1 MVAPTHYEVLAIAPT
16 ATQAEIKQ
24 AYRQLVRRIHP
35 DNNRETADPVRL
47 TQVNAAYEVLSD
59 PRQRSIYDR
68 RLQGLG
74 NPHGTEPRDGS
85 PWAGQSQ
92 RAATAQ
98 RQHQQQRQQNQAS
111 DQHLQ
116 DWLRQ
121 VYGPV
126 DRLLEGILTSLRAQ
140 IDELAADPFDDDL
153 MLAFQD
159 YLESC
164 RADWQAA
171 QRQFRSCPNPKHA
184 AGVAVH
190 LYYCLDRVGD
200 GLDEL
205 EAFPFNY
212 NDEHLHTGLELFRI
226 ATSLRREAQ
235 VALGSLRNT

>member
-47 TQVNAAYEVLSD
+47 TQVNAAYEVLSN
-59 PRQRSIYDR
+59 PRQRSLYDR
-68 RLQGLG
+68 QLQSLG
-74 NPHGTEPRDGS
+74 NSHGAEPSDGS
-85 PWAGQSQ
+85 AWASQSQ
-92 RAATAQ
+92 RTATAQ

-111 DQHLQ
+111 DQYLQ
-116 DWLRQ
+116 DWLQQ

-126 DRLLEGILTSLRAQ
+126 DRLVEGILTSLRTQ

-159 YLESC
+159 YLASC
-164 RADWQAA
+164 RADWQVA

-190 LYYCLDRVGD
+190 LYYCLDRLGD

-205 EAFPFNY
+205 EAFPCNY
-212 NDEHLHTGLELFRI
+212 NDQHLHTGQELFRI
-226 ATSLRREAQ
+226 AANLRREAQ
-235 VALGSLRNT
+235 LALSHLHGR

>member
-1 MVAPTHYEVLAIAPT
+1 MVSPTHYEVLAIAPT

-47 TQVNAAYEVLSD
+47 TQVNAAYEVLGN
-59 PRQRSIYDR
+59 PRQRSVYDR
-68 RLQGLG
+68 RLHHQGK
-74 NPHGTEPRDGS
+74 PHGAEPNYTS
-85 PWAGQSQ
+85 AWTGQSQ

-98 RQHQQQRQQNQAS
+98 QHHRQQRQQNQAC
-111 DQHLQ
+111 DQQWQ
-116 DWLRQ
+116 DWLQQ
-121 VYGPV
+121 VYTPV
-126 DRLLEGILTSLRAQ
+126 DRLLYGILTSLRAQ

-164 RADWQAA
+164 RSDWQAA
-171 QRQFRSCPNPKHA
+171 QRQFRSRPNPKHA

-212 NDEHLHTGLELFRI
+212 NDQHLHTGQELFRI
-226 ATSLRREAQ
+226 AAGLRREAQ
-235 VALGSLRNT
+235 AALGNLRSA

>member
-35 DNNRETADPVRL
+35 DNNRETADPARL
-47 TQVNAAYEVLSD
+47 TQVNAAYEVLGN
-59 PRQRSIYDR
+59 PRQRSVYDR
-68 RLQGLG
+68 RLHRQGQ
-74 NPHGTEPRDGS
+74 PHGTEPS
-85 PWAGQSQ
+85 HASAWTGQAQ
-92 RAATAQ
+92 RTTTAQ
-98 RQHQQQRQQNQAS
+98 QHHRQQRQQNQAS

-116 DWLRQ
+116 DWLQQ
-121 VYGPV
+121 VYTPV
-126 DRLLEGILTSLRAQ
+126 DRLIYGILTSLRAQ

-159 YLESC
+159 YLASC
-164 RADWQAA
+164 RSDWQAA
-171 QRQFRSCPNPKHA
+171 QRRFRSCPNPKHA

-212 NDEHLHTGLELFRI
+212 NDQHLHTGQELFRI
-226 ATSLRREAQ
+226 AAGLRRDAQ
-235 VALGSLRNT
+235 AALGNLRSA